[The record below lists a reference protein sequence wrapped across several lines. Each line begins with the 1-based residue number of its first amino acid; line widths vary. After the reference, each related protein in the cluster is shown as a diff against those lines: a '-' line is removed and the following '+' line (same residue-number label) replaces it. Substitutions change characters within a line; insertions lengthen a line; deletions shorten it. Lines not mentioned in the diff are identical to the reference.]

1 MMKLSR
7 SASLGPV
14 GSLAGLLLLLLA
26 AVSQVAASEAA
37 PSNAYWTAYFDPATN
52 LYSVAPIY
60 DPVNGGT
67 LSNPTNK

>member
-1 MMKLSR
+1 M
-7 SASLGPV
+7 GPA
-14 GSLAGLLLLLLA
+14 GRLAGLLPLLLLA

-67 LSNPTNK
+67 LSNPSNKYNLSNINK

>member
-1 MMKLSR
+1 MKQSR
-7 SASLGPV
+7 SAA
-14 GSLAGLLLLLLA
+14 GSLAVLLLLLLA
-26 AVSQVAASEAA
+26 AVSQVAASEASAA